1 MKILFIG
8 TVDFSERSLQ
18 KLIELDAEI
27 VGVCGK
33 KKNKLIIVFLD
44 LKLLSEN

>member
-33 KKNKLIIVFLD
+33 KKTKFNIDFVN
-44 LKLLSEN
+44 LKL